1 MCLKAARAARPGG
14 PASGVAASR
23 HAWRTR
29 LAGGPPTGHDGVGD
43 AIARPAL
50 CVRGT
55 YAGKPRCTEE
65 LASPTPRGPGRRQ
78 ADASPTPA
86 AVALAG
92 DFSPQVRFLR
102 GSSARCQH
110 ASGGSLQ
117 PSRGRGRIFLVSRA
131 AARHAD
137 FRQSNFRS
145 RAPTRRQWN
154 GRSFTRSRWHV
165 PIPMP
170 KRSDLP

>member
-1 MCLKAARAARPGG
+1 MRGTGG
-14 PASGVAASR
+14 RVATGI
-23 HAWRTR
+23 AWRTD
-29 LAGGPPTGHDGVGD
+29 TDGDV
-43 AIARPAL
+43 IARPAL

-102 GSSARCQH
+102 GSSVRCQH

-117 PSRGRGRIFLVSRA
+117 PSSGRGRIFLVSGA

-137 FRQSNFRS
+137 FQQSNFRS